1 MNHILVDYEN
11 LKSVEPAVFELEDA
25 TWTLLLGP
33 QNRTL
38 SVPVVQQ
45 LMARAASVDLVRLE
59 QAGRNAVD
67 FALAYYLGRK
77 VLGDPAATFHV
88 ISKDTGYQPL
98 VDHLQS
104 RNVRIARHES
114 FEALAAALAPNGNPR
129 GTLPSKPAP
138 PRRHPTS
145 APAGMKRAPAPA
157 IEPAERVVAH
167 LQRIGKS
174 RPARKATLIR
184 LITTQ
189 LVKGSSEEEAQL
201 LIRRLETAGYLS
213 INDKGGLTY
222 ALPED
227 RQ

>member
-11 LKSVEPAVFELEDA
+11 LKSVEPAVFELEGA

-38 SVPVVQQ
+38 SVSVVQQ
-45 LMARAASVDLVRLE
+45 LMARAASVELVRLE

-98 VDHLQS
+98 VEHLQS

-114 FEALAAALAPNGNPR
+114 FEAFSCGA
-129 GTLPSKPAP
+129 
-138 PRRHPTS
+138 
-145 APAGMKRAPAPA
+145 RA
-157 IEPAERVVAH
+157 
-167 LQRIGKS
+167 Q
-174 RPARKATLIR
+174 RKATGHAGTKAGSAEEKSDLRASRDGACIR
-184 LITTQ
+184 AGHRTRRA
-189 LVKGSSEEEAQL
+189 GGGPSAAHREESPGAQGD
-201 LIRRLETAGYLS
+201 TDSPDHYSTG
-213 INDKGGLTY
+213 
-222 ALPED
+222 
-227 RQ
+227 